1 MLPDPTRAY
10 FLAVETPFTVD
21 FTYPALAPWN
31 EDITNP
37 YASTIGGSSSTI
49 PATIIASDPTNG
61 YEYRAMLSDFGDI
74 WEPRVITGLN
84 PVVMPGGVITPGSV
98 IDIGTRVAC
107 TWTTTRNLRVSTNGA
122 DRVSTISPAVDAN
135 PHPTHWNYRT
145 STTRHADVTMVV
157 TYQVDTP
164 DITVPNWDGPS
175 TNYTITVAFQVRETT
190 DAGLAYWKP
199 LASSIPVYI
208 YGDEVLQTVPV
219 TGVPSPVWIPYAYT
233 SRTYRYTTTNKASFM
248 AATTFDLTRVS
259 PTSQP
264 QISRLGGSSTVY
276 DLTDK
281 TTPKAASD
289 AIFAVWGGG
298 LGWTTYAA
306 TGSTKTLFSSGDMS
320 TGWPTKLVVSR
331 TAFT

>member
-1 MLPDPTRAY
+1 MLPDATKGY

-21 FTYPALAPWN
+21 FTYPGLGPWH

-37 YASTIGGSSSTI
+37 YSSTIGVPSSTI
-49 PATIIASDPTNG
+49 PATIIASDATNG
-61 YEYRAMLSDFGDI
+61 YEYRTILSDLGDI
-74 WEPRVITGLN
+74 WAPRMITGLN

-98 IDIGTRVAC
+98 VDIGSRVAC
-107 TWTTTRNLRVSTNGA
+107 TWTTTRNLRVSTTA
-122 DRVSTISPAVDAN
+122 LDRVSTISPAVDAT
-135 PHPTHWNYRT
+135 PHPSHWNYRT
-145 STTRHADVTMVV
+145 TTTRHADVTMVI

-164 DITVPNWDGPS
+164 DIAVPNWNGSS

-190 DAGLAYWKP
+190 NAGLAYWKP
-199 LASSIPVYI
+199 LATSTPVYT
-208 YGDEVLQTVPV
+208 YGAEALQTVPV
-219 TGVPSPVWIPYAYT
+219 TGVPSPVWIPYAYA
-233 SRTYRYTTTNKASFM
+233 SRTYRYTTNDKAAFM
-248 AATTFDLTRVS
+248 AATTFNLTRVT

-264 QISRLGGSSTVY
+264 QINGLGGSSTVY

-306 TGSTKTLFSSGDMS
+306 TGSTKTLFSTGDMS
-320 TGWPTKLVVSR
+320 TGWPTTLVVSR
-331 TAFT
+331 TEFT